1 MIPDL
6 ASLARTLGPVQEAMR
21 KAQADRA
28 AAVLEG
34 RAAGGA
40 VSVRLTGTLEVHAIS
55 IAPALAADPAS
66 LQTLVAAALADAL
79 ARYRERFGGTPE
91 EQMAKVFQH
100 ADMSA
105 MMGMMK

>member
-1 MIPDL
+1 
-6 ASLARTLGPVQEAMR
+6 MR

-40 VSVRLTGTLEVHAIS
+40 VSIRITGTLEVHGVT
-55 IAPALAADPAS
+55 IAPAAAADPAN
-66 LQTLVAAALADAL
+66 LQALIAAALADAL
-79 ARYRERFGGTPE
+79 ARHRDRFGGTPE